1 MRRIA
6 WSDAEIATIRGRY
19 DGARGTAVALARELG
34 RHPWQVRHLAARLGL
49 AATKAPRWTER
60 DLAWLLDHWGRLP
73 DAEVARRLGRTPE
86 ACKVKATRNK
96 QSRKVAHA
104 GIAMRRVAALLGID
118 DHKVR
123 RLIDRGW
130 LRGVRT
136 PIAVHA
142 GHITMVPFDALA
154 AFLRDY
160 PHEYDRARID
170 DPSGYWRAIAERAW
184 RRDPLLTTAEAARGL
199 RCSPEH
205 VRQLRARGE
214 LSAVKSHLVG
224 GTGRWLY
231 RARSLHAYWLRRE
244 GRAS

>member
-1 MRRIA
+1 MRPLV
-6 WSDAEIATIRGRY
+6 WSDAELAAVRERY
-19 DGARGTAVALARELG
+19 DGRRGTAPALARELG
-34 RHPWQVRHLAARLGL
+34 REAWQVRHLAARLGL
-49 AATKAPRWTER
+49 AGKAPRWSAD
-60 DLAWLLDHWGRLP
+60 DLAYLLDHWGRLP
-73 DAEVARRLGRTPE
+73 DAEVARRLGRTAE
-86 ACKVKATRNK
+86 ACGIKATRNK

-123 RLIDRGW
+123 KLVDRGW
-130 LRGVRT
+130 LEAHRT
-136 PIAVHA
+136 PIRCRA
-142 GHITMVPFDALA
+142 GRVWVVPFEALRS
-154 AFLRDY
+154 FLRDY

-170 DPSGYWRAIAERAW
+170 DPSGYWSGIAERAW

-199 RCSPEH
+199 RCSHEH

-214 LSAVKSHLVG
+214 IEGVKSSLVG